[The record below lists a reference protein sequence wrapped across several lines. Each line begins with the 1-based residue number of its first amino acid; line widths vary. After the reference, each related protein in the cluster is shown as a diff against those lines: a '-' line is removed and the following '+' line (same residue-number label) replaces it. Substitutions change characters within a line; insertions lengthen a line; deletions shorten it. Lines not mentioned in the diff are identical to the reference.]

1 MTRKGIVSLVA
12 IVALGGIA
20 MGLFSQFQRQ
30 MVFPGPQGVSAPLLQ
45 KIARE
50 VGATELRIPTEDGE
64 TLYGWHRASPGASA
78 RRVLLY
84 FHGNASS
91 VLGQLDLQDRLVSN
105 GWDFVEIHYRGYP
118 GSTGVASEAG
128 AHRDAKAVWRWV
140 TDELG
145 TPPSQVVIHGRSLG
159 GAVAAQLASKVS
171 PGALVLESTFT
182 SVVDLARKQ
191 FGWLPLGALLEHR
204 FMTRDL
210 AGKVQCPVLVAHG
223 GADSI
228 IDVNHGRQLAKL
240 FEADNYIEA
249 PRVDHN
255 DVLLDGVYADRYLDF
270 LDASVP
276 PSQRSQP

>member
-128 AHRDAKAVWRWV
+128 AHRDATAVWRWV